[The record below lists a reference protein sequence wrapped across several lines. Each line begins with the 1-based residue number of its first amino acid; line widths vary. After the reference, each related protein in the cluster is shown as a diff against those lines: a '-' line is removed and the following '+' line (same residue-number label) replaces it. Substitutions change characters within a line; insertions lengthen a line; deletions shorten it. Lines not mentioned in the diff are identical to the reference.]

1 MAVKSL
7 LVKSTSYFLSF
18 LGGYMWIFDGDN
30 TENWGKK
37 KIWPQMDHSG
47 PFFFASNCVCV

>member
-18 LGGYMWIFDGDN
+18 LGECMWIFDGDN
-30 TENWGKK
+30 TENLGEKK
-37 KIWPQMDHSG
+37 DLAPNG
-47 PFFFASNCVCV
+47 PFRTVLFC